1 MFDIDQDAELLALIQ
16 AAAAYRHAE
25 QDDIPKIDGAHRQEL
40 RRLRMWRGKDLHDL
54 GLKLDDA
61 IEAIVAKYGDAVLT
75 YDADEG
81 VTHA

>member
-1 MFDIDQDAELLALIQ
+1 ME
-16 AAAAYRHAE
+16 
-25 QDDIPKIDGAHRQEL
+25 
-40 RRLRMWRGKDLHDL
+40 RGKDLHDL

-81 VTHA
+81 VVHA